1 MVLPVESSMAN
12 RETPGTG
19 PWTAHVLE
27 RIHEVEAGVDPM
39 IEWASRLAPTSRLST
54 CYYVRT
60 ERC

>member
-1 MVLPVESSMAN
+1 MAN